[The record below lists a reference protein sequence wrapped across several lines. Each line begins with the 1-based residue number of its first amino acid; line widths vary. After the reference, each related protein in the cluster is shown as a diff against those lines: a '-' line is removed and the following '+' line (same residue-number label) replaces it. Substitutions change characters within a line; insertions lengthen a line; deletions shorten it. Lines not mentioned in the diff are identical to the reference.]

1 MYSVFDPLTRRM
13 RRESSEPPDAA
24 RAVPPAGAGVVG
36 PAPYAPDDAGA
47 PPPRRRTSRWR
58 WIKRGIVAILA
69 LFLLLVAYLALTAPL
84 SKSLQPP
91 VPPSI
96 TLLSAEG
103 TPIAR
108 RGATIEAPVDAAK
121 LPDHVVNA
129 FIAIEDRRFR
139 THWGIDPRGIARA
152 AWNNLWAGGVRE
164 GGSTITQQLAKNAF
178 LTADRTAMRKM
189 REVIIAFWL
198 EAWLTKDQ
206 ILSRY
211 LSNVYFGDNVYG
223 LRAAADHYFGRKPE
237 ALSVAQAA
245 MLAGLVKAPSRL
257 APTRNLGG
265 ARARQAVVVHA
276 MVDAGLLD
284 KAAGDRVRPAR
295 IVPQRANT
303 LPSGTYFADWI
314 LPDARDQAG
323 DLAREQTVRTTLEM
337 GAQRSAERAVRNAGL
352 RIAQVAMVVMRP
364 DGRVVAMVGGKDYAD
379 SPFNRA
385 TQARRQPGSTFKLFV
400 YLAALRAG
408 MTPDSTVEDTP
419 VRIGDWAPKNS
430 DGHYRGTIT
439 LREAFARSSNVAAAR
454 LTQQVG
460 PRAVIRAARD
470 LGISTPIPEEASIAL
485 GTSTVSLLELTAAY
499 AAVAN
504 GHEAVR
510 PRGLMAVEDQNWLA
524 AFMNR
529 PHQLGRDE
537 ITGLR
542 DLLGS
547 TVRSGTGRAA
557 ALPVDAFGKTGTT
570 QDGRD
575 VLFIGYAG
583 GLVAG
588 VWVGNDDN
596 TPNPGL
602 TSRIPARIWR
612 DFMVHAL
619 DIATPPPAR
628 KAAPAQQPDVDLD
641 DVINSITP
649 PGVDVEL
656 SNQGLSARLRDQ
668 GIELRVNGDGLQVT
682 RPDSAPADGRGAG
695 GTETDDPRRETAP
708 RR

>member
-1 MYSVFDPLTRRM
+1 LYSVFDPITRRM
-13 RRESSEPPDAA
+13 RRQSSDPLDQAEGMLP
-24 RAVPPAGAGVVG
+24 G
-36 PAPYAPDDAGA
+36 DAGSA
-47 PPPRRRTSRWR
+47 AGGQPPYETADDPVPSRGRRRRWVK
-58 WIKRGIVAILA
+58 WGLIATPI
-69 LFLLLVAYLALTAPL
+69 LFLLLVVYLLFTAPL

-108 RGATIEAPVDAAK
+108 RGATIGEPVDAAK

-152 AWNNLWAGGVRE
+152 AWNNLWAGGVRQ

-178 LTADRTAMRKM
+178 LTSDRTATRKM

-198 EAWLTKDQ
+198 EAWLSKDQ

-223 LRAAADHYFGRKPE
+223 LRAAARHYFDRDPDDLNVG
-237 ALSVAQAA
+237 QAA
-245 MLAGLVKAPSRL
+245 MLAGLVQAPSRL
-257 APTRNLGG
+257 APTKNLAG
-265 ARARQAVVVHA
+265 ARARQKLVVGA

-284 KAAGDRVRPAR
+284 KAEAVRVRPAR
-295 IVPQRANT
+295 IVAQRPSS
-303 LPSGTYFADWI
+303 LPNGTYFADWVM
-314 LPDARDQAG
+314 PEARGEANG
-323 DLAREQTVRTTLEM
+323 LEREQTVRTTLEM
-337 GAQRSAERAVRNAGL
+337 PVQHAAERAVRNAGL
-352 RIAQVAMVVMRP
+352 RQAQVAIVVMRP
-364 DGRVVAMVGGKDYAD
+364 DGRVVAMVGGKRYAD

-408 MTPDSTVEDTP
+408 MTPDSTVEDEP
-419 VRIGDWAPKNS
+419 VQIGEWAPKNS
-430 DGHYRGTIT
+430 DGQYRGTIT

-454 LTQQVG
+454 LIHQVG
-460 PRAVIRAARD
+460 PKAVIQAARD

-504 GHEAVR
+504 GDRAPR
-510 PRGLMAVEDQNWLA
+510 PQGLADAEEPGWLA
-524 AFMNR
+524 TFMSKRR
-529 PHQLGRDE
+529 PLSEDE
-537 ITGLR
+537 VEGLR
-542 DLLGS
+542 DLLAS
-547 TVRSGTGRAA
+547 TVRSGTGRGA
-557 ALPVDAFGKTGTT
+557 ALPIGAFGKTGTT
-570 QDGRD
+570 QDKRD

-602 TSRIPARIWR
+602 TSALPARIWR
-612 DFMVHAL
+612 SFMAQAL
-619 DIATPPPAR
+619 GV
-628 KAAPAQQPDVDLD
+628 AQREVPEERREELPVDLD
-641 DVINSITP
+641 EMINGIAPDDIEFEMSE
-649 PGVDVEL
+649 D
-656 SNQGLSARLRDQ
+656 GLSASVRGSGVQVRLDQ
-668 GIELRVNGDGLQVT
+668 NGVEVRGEGQSD
-682 RPDSAPADGRGAG
+682 RRAPSSSNEAEP
-695 GTETDDPRRETAP
+695 TSP
-708 RR
+708 